1 MRQRRHGIGVARVF
15 GVLFP
20 GLGVGFA
27 DDDGGHGVDLDVL
40 APAAGVLDLFAQRG
54 DDVTHRRL
62 RAGQEHAFGVRG
74 GEALAPAGGAG
85 LI

>member
-62 RAGQEHAFGVRG
+62 RRSGTRIRRAAAKRWPRLE
-74 GEALAPAGGAG
+74 APA
-85 LI
+85 

>member
-62 RAGQEHAFGVRG
+62 RAGQNTHSACAAAKRWPRLE
-74 GEALAPAGGAG
+74 APA
-85 LI
+85 